1 MEYETNGLPSLLHVH
16 VCTHCNSFFRR
27 EAVEGRVHTT
37 GLFICPKCGKEGP
50 LNIEIRE
57 TSNSESQELGLAR

>member
-1 MEYETNGLPSLLHVH
+1 VEHETNGLPSLLHVH
-16 VCTHCNSFFRR
+16 VCLHCNSAFRR

-37 GLFICPKCGKEGP
+37 GLFICPKCGKEGH

-57 TSNSESQELGLAR
+57 IDSSESQELGLAR